1 MARRRRYARRDMQS
15 NLASLPT
22 DVTSLLFVIG
32 LPVLLL
38 LLAGCI
44 GLVVFKVLGGKRA
57 DLHGGHPQT

>member
-1 MARRRRYARRDMQS
+1 MQS

-38 LLAGCI
+38 LVACCLGI
-44 GLVVFKVLGGKRA
+44 VVFKALGGKRA
-57 DLHGGHPQT
+57 DLEGGHPHA